1 MKKLTTL
8 VVILLIACGFSA
20 CEKDDICS
28 AETPTTPRLMIEFYG
43 GNDVLKP
50 VTNLKV
56 KAEGQGNGVVFNQT
70 ATGDARYLTNANA
83 IALPL
88 DLSADKVIYEF
99 TLNANDTTGVF
110 VRKDTIEIN
119 YRRNTIYVSRAC
131 GYKMLFDLNTLPGQP
146 GGIILNNTT
155 PQIPGDWIQS
165 IFVVKPN
172 LESENE
178 THVKIY
184 F

>member
-1 MKKLTTL
+1 MKKIITFL
-8 VVILLIACGFSA
+8 VVILFACGFSA

-43 GNDVLKP
+43 GNDALKP
-50 VTNLKV
+50 VTNLKAQAV
-56 KAEGQGNGVVFNQT
+56 GEENGVVFNVT

-88 DLSADKVIYEF
+88 DLSADKVVYEL

-110 VRKDTIEIN
+110 IRKDTIEIN

-131 GYKMLFDLNTLPGQP
+131 GYKMLFDLNTLPSGP
-146 GGIILNNTT
+146 AGIILNNTT
-155 PQIPGDWIQS
+155 PQVPGNWIQS